1 MTTSKISTSTPCIR
15 ENEPMTSTLE
25 HLYTICSCVNGLWTL
40 HMATYPTH
48 KQSEDLLSDTRNL
61 NQDSKQNQN
70 FTMSYPLDHYTK
82 SHKQACKITLHLP
95 RMHPH
100 QNSILQKP
108 HSRTSQAQR
117 SPAIACTQMH
127 GQRNHSPRNANFAR
141 N

>member
-1 MTTSKISTSTPCIR
+1 MTTSKITTSTPLCIR
-15 ENEPMTSTLE
+15 ENEPMISTQE
-25 HLYTICSCVNGLWTL
+25 HLYTSPAVEMDYRLYTRPLIQHTNNQRIFFLTQETSIKTANKTRTL
-40 HMATYPTH
+40 PC
-48 KQSEDLLSDTRNL
+48 
-61 NQDSKQNQN
+61 
-70 FTMSYPLDHYTK
+70 YTK